1 MLHDAFEPVARFD
14 LGVDEGVILINVLS
28 NTPAF
33 DAGLH
38 RQDVVISFIGETV
51 TTVDKLIFLI
61 RTSPIGEELDLTYI
75 RNGEEFTVSVTL
87 RERE

>member
-1 MLHDAFEPVARFD
+1 M
-14 LGVDEGVILINVLS
+14 LS

-61 RTSPIGEELDLTYI
+61 RTSPIGEELDLIYI
-75 RNGEEFTVSVTL
+75 RGGEEFTVSVTL